1 MKKKEDLS
9 YNLNMFSSLERIIKS
24 GWINFR
30 RQTGASLATCFIMV
44 LTISLVTSL
53 FLFQKTSQFLISSL
67 EEKIDISVYFKQDS
81 PKEDILKLKD
91 ELNKIPEVK
100 EIKYI
105 SEEEALEKFTQR
117 HKQDQILIE
126 SLKEVG
132 ENPFLAS
139 LSIKAFNASQYGQ
152 ISQIL
157 ENSNFQNIIDKVD
170 YYERK
175 TVIDRIFSLT
185 SNLNRAGIFFS
196 LILGLIAILVTF
208 NTIRLTI
215 YNSREE
221 IRIMRLV
228 GASNRFIRG
237 PFLVQGALAG
247 IFAVLISLLILT
259 PCFYFLSPKIEVLF
273 PGLNIFS
280 YFTNNFW
287 TILLIQFAFGI
298 GMGIIPSLIAIRKYL
313 EV

>member
-1 MKKKEDLS
+1 
-9 YNLNMFSSLERIIKS
+9 MFSSIKRIIKS

-44 LTISLVTSL
+44 LTISLITSL
-53 FLFQKTSQFLISSL
+53 FIFQKTSQFLISSL
-67 EEKIDISVYFKQDS
+67 EEKIDISVYFKEYS
-81 PKEDILKLKD
+81 EEEDILRVKDKLSG
-91 ELNKIPEVK
+91 IPEVK

-105 SEEEALEKFTQR
+105 SKEEALEKFTQR
-117 HKQDQILIE
+117 HKEDKILIE
-126 SLKEVG
+126 SLREIG
-132 ENPFLAS
+132 LNPFVAS

-175 TVIDRIFSLT
+175 TVIERIFSIT

-221 IRIMRLV
+221 IKIMRLV
-228 GASNRFIRG
+228 GASNWFIRG

-247 IFAVLISLLILT
+247 IFAVLITLLILA
-259 PCFYFLSPKIEVLF
+259 PSFYFLSPKIEILF
-273 PGLNIFS
+273 PGLNIYS
-280 YFTNNFW
+280 YFSNNFLI
-287 TILLIQFAFGI
+287 ILSIQFIFGI
-298 GMGIIPSLIAIRKYL
+298 GMGIIPSLVAIRKYL

>member
-1 MKKKEDLS
+1 
-9 YNLNMFSSLERIIKS
+9 MFISLKRIIKS
-24 GWINFR
+24 GWVNFR
-30 RQTGASLATCFIMV
+30 RQAGASLATCFIMV

-53 FLFQKTSQFLISSL
+53 FIFQKTSQFLISSL
-67 EEKIDISVYFKQDS
+67 EEKIDISVYFKEDS
-81 PKEDILKLKD
+81 QEGDILKVKD
-91 ELNKIPEVK
+91 ELVKIPEVK

-105 SEEEALEKFTQR
+105 SKEEALEIFTQR
-117 HKQDQILIE
+117 HKGDQILIE
-126 SLKEVG
+126 SLGEIG

-139 LSIKAFNASQYGQ
+139 LNIKAFGASQYGQ

-157 ENSNFQNIIDKVD
+157 KNSSFQNIIDKVD

-175 TVIDRIFSLT
+175 TVIERIFSIT

-196 LILGLIAILVTF
+196 LILGLIAFLVTF

-215 YNSREE
+215 HNSREE

-228 GASNRFIRG
+228 GASNWFIRG
-237 PFLVQGALAG
+237 PFLFQGALAG
-247 IFAVLISLLILT
+247 IFAVLITLLILV
-259 PCFYFLSPKIEVLF
+259 PSFYFLSPKIEVLF

-280 YFTNNFW
+280 YFSNNFW
-287 TILLIQFAFGI
+287 TILFIQLITGI
-298 GMGIIPSLIAIRKYL
+298 GMGIIPSLIAIRKHL

>member
-1 MKKKEDLS
+1 
-9 YNLNMFSSLERIIKS
+9 MFSSIKRIIKS

-44 LTISLVTSL
+44 LTISLITSL
-53 FLFQKTSQFLISSL
+53 FIFQKTSQFLISSL
-67 EEKIDISVYFKQDS
+67 EEKIDISVYFKEYS
-81 PKEDILKLKD
+81 EEEDILRVKDKLSG
-91 ELNKIPEVK
+91 IPEVK

-105 SEEEALEKFTQR
+105 SKEEALEKFTQR
-117 HKQDQILIE
+117 HKEDKILIE
-126 SLKEVG
+126 SLREIG
-132 ENPFLAS
+132 LNPFVAS

-157 ENSNFQNIIDKVD
+157 ENSNFQDIIDKVD

-175 TVIDRIFSLT
+175 TVIERIFSIT

-221 IRIMRLV
+221 IKIMRLV
-228 GASNRFIRG
+228 GASNWFIRG

-247 IFAVLISLLILT
+247 IFAVLITLLILA
-259 PCFYFLSPKIEVLF
+259 PSFYFLSPKIEILF
-273 PGLNIFS
+273 PGLNIYS
-280 YFTNNFW
+280 YFSNNFLI
-287 TILLIQFAFGI
+287 ILSIQFIFGI
-298 GMGIIPSLIAIRKYL
+298 GMGIIPSLVAIRKYL